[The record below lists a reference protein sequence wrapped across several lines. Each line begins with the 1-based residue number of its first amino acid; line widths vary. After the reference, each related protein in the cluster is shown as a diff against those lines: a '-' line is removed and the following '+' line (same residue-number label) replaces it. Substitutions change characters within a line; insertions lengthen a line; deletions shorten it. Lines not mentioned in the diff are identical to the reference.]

1 MQNWTPSRSTRFHKS
16 FASKHPHIF
25 KAIRICVIVFGSCA
39 ALLVIQLLLGFL
51 FRMLYQATNF
61 SATVLQAIYSA
72 LSYLLAI
79 LVVLKVARIIQKE
92 PVSKKHTLGLSGL
105 PTWLDLGLAPIAFII
120 YVIFAAILTNL
131 FSLFPWFDPSQ
142 PQDTGFN
149 LFLAGIDRVIVFFI
163 LVVVAPIAEEILF
176 RGFIYG
182 KIKQVLFQTKTIPE
196 NQPQKNNT
204 SKIDLP
210 QKTNTSKIDL
220 PQKTKPHRHEIV
232 AIVIA
237 SLITSLAFALMHG
250 QWNVAVNVFAMS
262 IVLCALREIT
272 GTIYSGIILH
282 MLKNAIAFVLL
293 YIMNYAIIIT

>member
-16 FASKHPHIF
+16 FTSKHPHIF
-25 KAIRICVIVFGSCA
+25 RAVRICVIVFGSCA

-79 LVVLKVARIIQKE
+79 FVILKVTKIIQKE
-92 PVSKKHTLGLSGL
+92 PVSRKHTLALSGL

-120 YVIFAAILTNL
+120 YVILAAILTNL

-210 QKTNTSKIDL
+210 QKT
-220 PQKTKPHRHEIV
+220 KPHRHEIV
-232 AIVIA
+232 TIVIA

-282 MLKNAIAFVLL
+282 MLKNAIAFILL
-293 YIMNYAIIIT
+293 YVMNYAIIIT

>member
-25 KAIRICVIVFGSCA
+25 RAVRICVIVFGSCA

-79 LVVLKVARIIQKE
+79 LVVLKVTRIIQKE

-120 YVIFAAILTNL
+120 YVILAAILTNL
-131 FSLFPWFDPSQ
+131 FSIFPWFDPSQ

-163 LVVVAPIAEEILF
+163 LVLSTAKSNKCFFKLKLF
-176 RGFIYG
+176 P
-182 KIKQVLFQTKTIPE
+182 KISRKKTRH
-196 NQPQKNNT
+196 QKLT
-204 SKIDLP
+204 YRK
-210 QKTNTSKIDL
+210 
-220 PQKTKPHRHEIV
+220 KP
-232 AIVIA
+232 
-237 SLITSLAFALMHG
+237 SLIVTKSSPSSSLRSSLHSPSRSCMASGTSPSTFLP
-250 QWNVAVNVFAMS
+250 
-262 IVLCALREIT
+262 
-272 GTIYSGIILH
+272 
-282 MLKNAIAFVLL
+282 
-293 YIMNYAIIIT
+293 

>member
-1 MQNWTPSRSTRFHKS
+1 MQSQIPSQSTRLRKS
-16 FASKHPHIF
+16 FAIRHPRF
-25 KAIRICVIVFGSCA
+25 LKAIRICVIVCGSCA

-51 FRMLYQATNF
+51 FRILYQATNF
-61 SATVLQAIYSA
+61 SATVLQAIYTA

-79 LVVLKVARIIQKE
+79 LVILKVTKIIQKE
-92 PVSKKHTLGLSGL
+92 PVSRKHTLALSCL

-120 YVIFAAILTNL
+120 YVILAAILTNL
-131 FSLFPWFDPSQ
+131 FSIFPWFDPSQ
-142 PQDTGFN
+142 SQDIGFSP
-149 LFLAGIDRVIVFFI
+149 FLMGSDRIIVFLT

-196 NQPQKNNT
+196 NQPQKNKA

-210 QKTNTSKIDL
+210 QKA
-220 PQKTKPHRHEIV
+220 KPHRREII
-232 AIVIA
+232 AIIIA

-293 YIMNYAIIIT
+293 YVMNYGL